1 MGRYYNGDIE
11 GKFWVAVQP
20 SDAADQFG
28 VEGCPPDSLD
38 YYFYEE
44 NIPAV
49 ESGIKKIRKRLDYD
63 KVHGFFEGQGSR
75 WYNQED
81 LDKAGITDEE
91 VRDYADLALGEKILK
106 CLEENGE
113 CQFTAEC

>member
-28 VEGCPPDSLD
+28 VEGCPPDSLE
-38 YYFYEE
+38 YYFYKE

-63 KVHGFFEGQGSR
+63 KVHGFFKDTG
-75 WYNQED
+75 WYNED
-81 LDKAGITDEE
+81 DLKKNNITRDE
-91 VRDYADLALGEKILK
+91 VRDYADLSLGERILK
-106 CLEENGE
+106 CLEENEE
-113 CQFTAEC
+113 CHFTAEC

>member
-11 GKFWVAVQP
+11 GKFWVAVQS

-28 VEGCPPDSLD
+28 VEGYPPEQLEYGFQSHH
-38 YYFYEE
+38 
-44 NIPAV
+44 IPSV
-49 ESGIKKIRKRLDYD
+49 KEGIKKIKDRLDYD

-75 WYNQED
+75 WYNQDD
-81 LDKAGITDEE
+81 LDEAGITDSE

-106 CLEENGE
+106 CLEDNGD
-113 CQFTAEC
+113 CHFTAEC

>member
-11 GKFWVAVQP
+11 GKFWVAVQS

-28 VEGCPPDSLD
+28 CPGMIPNYLE
-38 YYFYEE
+38 YYYDED

-49 ESGIKKIRKRLDYD
+49 KAGIKKIRDRLDYD

-75 WYNQED
+75 WYNQDD
-81 LDKAGITDEE
+81 LVNAGITDEE
-91 VRDYADLALGEKILK
+91 VSDYADLILGKKILK
-106 CLEENGE
+106 CLYATRH
-113 CQFTAEC
+113 CRFTAEL

>member
-11 GKFWVAVQP
+11 GKFWVAVQS

-28 VEGCPPDSLD
+28 VEGTAPESLE

-49 ESGIKKIRKRLDYD
+49 ESGINKIRGRLDYK
-63 KVHGFFEGQGSR
+63 KVHGFFNCVTRYTQD
-75 WYNQED
+75 D
-81 LDKAGITDEE
+81 LDKNNITREE
-91 VRDYADLALGEKILK
+91 VSDYADLALGEKILK
-106 CLEENGE
+106 CLEDRGD
-113 CQFTAEC
+113 CHFTAEC